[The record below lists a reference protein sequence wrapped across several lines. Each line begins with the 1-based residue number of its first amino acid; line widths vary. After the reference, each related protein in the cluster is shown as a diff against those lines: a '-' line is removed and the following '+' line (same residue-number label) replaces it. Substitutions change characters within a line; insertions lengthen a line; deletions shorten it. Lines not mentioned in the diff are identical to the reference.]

1 MLAYL
6 LIIVGLVLLIA
17 LPHAFVGAVAVGA
30 ILLAAGVVLLL
41 FSVLAYRKV
50 RRMQKD
56 MFAGRDPFGPRKD
69 RKPFDLNDFRF

>member
-6 LIIVGLVLLIA
+6 LIIAGLVLLIA
-17 LPHAFVGAVAVGA
+17 FPHAFAGAVAVGV
-30 ILLAAGVVLLL
+30 ILVVAGIVLLL
-41 FSVLAYRKV
+41 FGVLAYRKV

-56 MFAGRDPFGPRKD
+56 LFGPRKD